1 MREDAMLDLSL
12 ECARLAVHGEDYA
25 AKLASGAE
33 PIMRADAG
41 VGVITWRLAGGEDD
55 PGEHPVQ
62 IVVSGIPSVDDAY
75 VQGAVEV
82 AARHPSFN
90 YRNWFDTPTS
100 RVSDFITPGQFWDT
114 DVWVRMHGHV
124 NARYPAAV
132 NLGSHGGV
140 AVFLGVQRTHNDFT
154 DEDIEVLDLIRGPLT
169 AALAF
174 RNAWDT
180 ATRRLQ
186 HTGTPPDRESLT
198 RREAQVLALV
208 ARGWTNGRVAR
219 TLSISERTVRK
230 HLENINDKLGTVSR
244 ASAVSRWVGGL
255 EGPVVGSTTRR

>member
-1 MREDAMLDLSL
+1 MTRRSN
-12 ECARLAVHGEDYA
+12 
-25 AKLASGAE
+25 
-33 PIMRADAG
+33 
-41 VGVITWRLAGGEDD
+41 
-55 PGEHPVQ
+55 PVQ

-100 RVSDFITPGQFWDT
+100 RVSDFITPGRFWDT

-154 DEDIEVLDLIRGPLT
+154 DEDIEVLDLDPRT
-169 AALAF
+169 AHCRVGLPK
-174 RNAWDT
+174 
-180 ATRRLQ
+180 RLG
-186 HTGTPPDRESLT
+186 HRD
-198 RREAQVLALV
+198 AA
-208 ARGWTNGRVAR
+208 
-219 TLSISERTVRK
+219 
-230 HLENINDKLGTVSR
+230 
-244 ASAVSRWVGGL
+244 ASAHRHAAGQGVAH
-255 EGPVVGSTTRR
+255 PT